1 MFDLGY
7 ATREVL
13 AGRPCPDPQL
23 FHRLRSAGVLAGY
36 SLQEAQPRCHL
47 YAAYLKRHL

>member
-1 MFDLGY
+1 
-7 ATREVL
+7 
-13 AGRPCPDPQL
+13 
-23 FHRLRSAGVLAGY
+23 VLAGY